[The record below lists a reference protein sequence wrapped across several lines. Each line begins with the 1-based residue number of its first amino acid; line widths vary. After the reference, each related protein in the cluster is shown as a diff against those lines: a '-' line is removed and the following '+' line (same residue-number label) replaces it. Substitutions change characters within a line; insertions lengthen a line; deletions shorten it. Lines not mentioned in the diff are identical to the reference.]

1 MAAASTVLMWLA
13 AAGSLIASAVSW
25 FSPKCR
31 KNYLPSKMVNSALFV
46 LTAVFASLS
55 AGTDSVYPVLITAGL
70 VFGLIGDF
78 FSNGKTESFSIS
90 EFSLFPL
97 TISFISILL
106 SDFSTPTL

>member
-1 MAAASTVLMWLA
+1 
-13 AAGSLIASAVSW
+13 
-25 FSPKCR
+25 
-31 KNYLPSKMVNSALFV
+31 MVNSALFV

-78 FSNGKTESFSIS
+78 FLEWKNGKLFYLGVL
-90 EFSLFPL
+90 FFPL